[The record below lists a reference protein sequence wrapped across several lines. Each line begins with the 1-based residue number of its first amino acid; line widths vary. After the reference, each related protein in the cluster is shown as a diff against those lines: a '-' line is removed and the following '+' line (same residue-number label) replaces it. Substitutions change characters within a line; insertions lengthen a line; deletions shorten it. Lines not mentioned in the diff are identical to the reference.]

1 MVRKGILILVSMLLT
16 LSMLNLGGVAE
27 TLQFVPSNYYIVPLG
42 EIDTDIQTL
51 TQTALDR
58 GLSVVV
64 YNGNSAAVYED
75 GVSSD
80 RTPEAAYETLELL
93 VVDAGRFYLRLATQS
108 ASYAVRPAED
118 GYEIVLSPSEELGV
132 GTALASILIDLQDL
146 GALGIN
152 VSLDLSQIVSFARSD
167 LKGPPPPAGV
177 GIESTLYS
185 LVIAEDWFA
194 HAATHGLALT
204 GLRVAVVAER
214 LPGAALA
221 ESFQAFIDNETE
233 QLSSLSLPIDLLLPL
248 AQSLGVGYV
257 RPPYRPAIP

>member
-1 MVRKGILILVSMLLT
+1 MVRKRILILVSMLLT
-16 LSMLNLGGVAE
+16 LAMLNLGGVAG
-27 TLQFVPSNYYIVPLG
+27 TLQFVPSNYYLVPLG
-42 EIDTDIQTL
+42 EINTDIQTL

-58 GLSVVV
+58 GLCVVV
-64 YNGNSAAVYED
+64 YQGNSATVYED

-80 RTPEAAYETLELL
+80 LTPEAAYERLELL
-93 VVDAGRFYLRLATQS
+93 VVDANRFYLRLATQS
-108 ASYAVRPAED
+108 ASYAVRPSEE
-118 GYEIVLSPSEELGV
+118 GVEIVLSPSEELDMGA
-132 GTALASILIDLQDL
+132 ALVSILTDLQEL
-146 GALGIN
+146 GVLGID

-167 LKGPPPPAGV
+167 LKGPPPPVGV

-194 HAATHGLALT
+194 YAAAQGLALT

-221 ESFQAFIDNETE
+221 ESFQAFIDSETE

-248 AQSLGVGYV
+248 AKSLGVGYV